1 MRPRRREPTRLPR
14 PWDSPG
20 KNTGVGCHFL
30 LQCVKVKSESEVAQS
45 CPTLSDSMD
54 CSPPGSSI
62 RGIFQ
67 ARVLASHT
75 ISAVAQVLPTH
86 NLICL
91 ISLFKPFNGSLSRVA
106 QSITFISAS
115 LVAQSVKNPPAMQQ
129 TACNAGDS
137 VSRSGRSHRE
147 GNSNPLQCSCLGN
160 PMDRG
165 AWWATVHG
173 VAKVGH
179 DLAAK
184 PPSHN
189 LCLLSLCHK
198 SREYS
203 ETGNSGSF

>member
-1 MRPRRREPTRLPR
+1 MRPQSWQPIRLPR

-45 CPTLSDSMD
+45 CPTLSDPMD
-54 CSPPGSSI
+54 FSPPGSSV

-67 ARVLASHT
+67 ARVLGSHT
-75 ISAVAQVLPTH
+75 ISAAAQVLPTH

-91 ISLFKPFNGSLSRVA
+91 ISLFNPFNGSLSPAA

-137 VSRSGRSHRE
+137 VSRSGRSRRE
-147 GNSNPLQCSCLGN
+147 GNSNPLQ
-160 PMDRG
+160 
-165 AWWATVHG
+165 
-173 VAKVGH
+173 
-179 DLAAK
+179 
-184 PPSHN
+184 
-189 LCLLSLCHK
+189 
-198 SREYS
+198 
-203 ETGNSGSF
+203 